1 MKILEWLATVLTV
14 AGFALLSFDQTQWGF
29 AVSMLGNI
37 AWMVWADSKDA
48 NGIFTINFIL
58 FIAGLNGLGLL

>member
-14 AGFALLSFDQTQWGF
+14 AGYILLSYGKVEWGF
-29 AVSMLGNI
+29 AISMLGNI
-37 AWMVWADSKDA
+37 AWMVWASDKDA
-48 NGIFTINFIL
+48 NGIFIINFLL